1 MRFDAL
7 LKVGVASVLPVL
19 LWTTRAVFLLLLP
32 MRYKQIF
39 VLSGIGII
47 DLWEAPLIRIGA
59 WSAEIEEAFF
69 RWLGNPIHSV
79 VDSDLSLLFSSAIVH
94 PEAHSLEL
102 PLIIAALVFCLVL
115 LCCVFLDELW
125 LKILIDLFLLLL
137 TRSGL
142 FVFVVVLPG
151 AMYEVEVATDVVL
164 WVL

>member
-1 MRFDAL
+1 MLQDL
-7 LKVGVASVLPVL
+7 LDMNYP
-19 LWTTRAVFLLLLP
+19 TT
-32 MRYKQIF
+32 
-39 VLSGIGII
+39 
-47 DLWEAPLIRIGA
+47 
-59 WSAEIEEAFF
+59 
-69 RWLGNPIHSV
+69 
-79 VDSDLSLLFSSAIVH
+79 SSANI
-94 PEAHSLEL
+94 
-102 PLIIAALVFCLVL
+102 CLVL